1 MFIIRFWIIFWN
13 TSFIE
18 IIFNNS
24 CHRGELMFY
33 LLIIIIS
40 LIPSLLGG
48 LVIYF
53 TIRKYGY
60 LENYI
65 SSFLIVFTSFLITAF
80 ILKFIGIA
88 YIYEKLYFS
97 SNKFSFLAMLLIFVI
112 YQPILT
118 ATAKLIWKKIG
129 KNHL

>member
-1 MFIIRFWIIFWN
+1 
-13 TSFIE
+13 
-18 IIFNNS
+18 
-24 CHRGELMFY
+24 MFY